1 MKKRI
6 LRTKFKDEIKRRL
19 KESVI
24 MKSTGEQIF
33 DVYKNREIKSKEFKD
48 EIIDK
53 FEVTQREASDL
64 YVKIINYQIKK
75 YGSKLNNSVEIPTK
89 EEANRISVNAKQRK
103 YSRLDC
109 GERQLERHRKAKKGE
124 L

>member
-1 MKKRI
+1 MMN
-6 LRTKFKDEIKRRL
+6 TKEIIFNIYKDR
-19 KESVI
+19 V
-24 MKSTGEQIF
+24 
-33 DVYKNREIKSKEFKD
+33 IKSKEFKA

-53 FEVTQREASDL
+53 FEVTKREATDL
-64 YVKIINYQIKK
+64 YARIINYQIKK
-75 YGSKLNNSVEIPTK
+75 YGNRLENHLEIPTK

-109 GERQLERHRKAKKGE
+109 GERQFEQYKKRKKGE

>member
-1 MKKRI
+1 MEKRI

-24 MKSTGEQIF
+24 MKSTEEQIF
-33 DVYKNREIKSKEFKD
+33 DAYKDQVIKSKDFKA

-53 FEVTQREASDL
+53 FEVTKREAHDL
-64 YVKIINYQIKK
+64 YVRIINYQIKK
-75 YGSKLNNSVEIPTK
+75 YGSRLENNLEIPTK
-89 EEANRISVNAKQRK
+89 EEADRISANAKQRK

-109 GERQLERHRKAKKGE
+109 GERQLERYKEAKKR
-124 L
+124 